1 MSPALSETR
10 DSRDTKL
17 RLDDV
22 EAGFPIDVITPCDTV
37 LLLFIPTVVFSKPE
51 KHFINYLILRIN
63 YLIFCMFSSTG
74 QTTVLNKIHYP
85 HDRKPRNRNT

>member
-51 KHFINYLILRIN
+51 KHFINYLI
-63 YLIFCMFSSTG
+63 FCMFSSTG
-74 QTTVLNKIHYP
+74 RTTVLNKIHYP
-85 HDRKPRNRNT
+85 HVRKPRNRNT